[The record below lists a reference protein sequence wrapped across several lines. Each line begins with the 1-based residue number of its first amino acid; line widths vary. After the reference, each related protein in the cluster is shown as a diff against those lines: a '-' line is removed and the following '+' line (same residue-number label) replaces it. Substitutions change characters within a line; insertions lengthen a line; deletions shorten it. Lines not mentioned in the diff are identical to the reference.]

1 MVRFDSFLTLVS
13 TLSTLSPLDMPIA
26 FMSMNVRSFMD
37 MHVARDN
44 SLSLMVEHHSSK
56 MSILVRFQ
64 KRMFDKKLQY
74 ILLQCQKM
82 RNFLK
87 KVIYILLRLSFSR
100 RSLQDLVLSGHIM
113 VIYIVFSITIQLEYI
128 NYFFIIKNF

>member
-1 MVRFDSFLTLVS
+1 
-13 TLSTLSPLDMPIA
+13 
-26 FMSMNVRSFMD
+26 
-37 MHVARDN
+37 
-44 SLSLMVEHHSSK
+44 MVEHHSYK

>member
-26 FMSMNVRSFMD
+26 FMSMNVRSFSLTG
-37 MHVARDN
+37 ARDN